1 MKRTPTKKKPVKKV
15 ISYRTIQNGKSGYL
29 IFATYVIYTGNAI
42 NDVKRKFQETI
53 VCDTQEKLIKLEKR
67 FTNSASFME
76 KRLLVEFRR
85 IGANNFAS
93 RTEILKLWQY

>member
-1 MKRTPTKKKPVKKV
+1 M
-15 ISYRTIQNGKSGYL
+15 ISYRTIKNGKSGYL

-67 FTNSASFME
+67 FDNSAAFME
-76 KRLLVEFRR
+76 ERLLVEFRR
-85 IGANNFAS
+85 IGANALVTK
-93 RTEILKLWQY
+93 TEISKLWQH

>member
-67 FTNSASFME
+67 FDNSARFVE
-76 KRLLVEFRR
+76 ERLLVEFRR
-85 IGANNFAS
+85 IGANALVTT
-93 RTEILKLWQY
+93 TEISKLWQH